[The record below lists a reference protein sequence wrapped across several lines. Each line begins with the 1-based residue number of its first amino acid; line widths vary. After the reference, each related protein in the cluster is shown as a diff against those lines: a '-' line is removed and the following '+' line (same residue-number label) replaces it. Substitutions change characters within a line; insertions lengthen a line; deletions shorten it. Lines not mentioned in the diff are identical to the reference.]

1 MTSTAGGLPLRQA
14 AGASVDGVRRNY
26 FLLQGLALAPG
37 GMQPVGME
45 GGSARRGGSNL
56 GSVLTGHVV
65 LGKGLSEP

>member
-1 MTSTAGGLPLRQA
+1 M
-14 AGASVDGVRRNY
+14 DGVRRNY